1 METKPS
7 KVEKMKVKEIKI
19 VKLQSGVWWRKG
31 EGKRGKNIIKL
42 EYISLFLL
50 LYLIKCGVKWV
61 PNKKYVCSIFFLLLS
76 SVYVYW
82 VLTNPIFRRSGLKFI
97 IFSSTLNRFTYRL
110 FFSLNW
116 NDFFSLL
123 FLFAT
128 GKCTNERRE
137 ILAQTRRKGI
147 KFL

>member
-110 FFSLNW
+110 FFRSTEMIFSHFS
-116 NDFFSLL
+116 FFSLQE
-123 FLFAT
+123 
-128 GKCTNERRE
+128 NVR
-137 ILAQTRRKGI
+137 TRGEKSWRKHEE
-147 KFL
+147 KE